1 MVCPKCGFE
10 QDATRECVKC
20 GVLFGKVHESLR
32 PMPPVSG
39 VPAIPMQKSEDP
51 EPGLFAMLK
60 DRLLPFEEKVTPF
73 IFGGR
78 VLVYILLVIWGA
90 KFIVTPMATNYV
102 GESFMHNI
110 NLPFHEAGHLVF
122 IPFGR
127 FMTVLGGSLGQLL
140 LPAICLGAFL
150 FHNNAFGASAALWW
164 FAESLMDLAPY
175 INDARDLELMLL
187 GGVTGKEVEGHD
199 WEYIL
204 GHLGWLKYDHA
215 IARDAY
221 KLAILIMLL
230 ALIWGAYLLF
240 RQYRNL
246 DRT

>member
-1 MVCPKCGFE
+1 
-10 QDATRECVKC
+10 
-20 GVLFGKVHESLR
+20 
-32 PMPPVSG
+32 
-39 VPAIPMQKSEDP
+39 
-51 EPGLFAMLK
+51 MLLALIIAY
-60 DRLLPFEEKVTPF
+60 LLPAEERVNPF
-73 IFGGR
+73 VFAGR
-78 VLVYILLVIWGA
+78 VLMYGLLISWGL
-90 KFIVTPMATNYV
+90 KFIATPMETNYV
-102 GESFMHNI
+102 GGHFMHLI
-110 NLPFHEAGHLVF
+110 NLPFHEAGHLIF
-122 IPFGR
+122 SPFGR

-140 LPAICLGAFL
+140 MPLICLGAFL
-150 FHNNAFGASAALWW
+150 FYNNNAFGAAVALWW

>member
-1 MVCPKCGFE
+1 M
-10 QDATRECVKC
+10 
-20 GVLFGKVHESLR
+20 
-32 PMPPVSG
+32 
-39 VPAIPMQKSEDP
+39 
-51 EPGLFAMLK
+51 LFALIIAY
-60 DRLLPFEEKVTPF
+60 LLPAEERVNSF
-73 IFGGR
+73 VFAGR
-78 VLVYILLVIWGA
+78 VLVYGVLIFWGV
-90 KFIVTPMATNYV
+90 KFIATPMETNYV
-102 GESFMHNI
+102 GAHFMHLI

-122 IPFGR
+122 SPLGR

-140 LPAICLGAFL
+140 MPLICAGAFL
-150 FHNNAFGASAALWW
+150 FYNQNPFGASAALWW

-187 GGVTGKEVEGHD
+187 GGVTGKEFEGHD

-240 RQYRNL
+240 RRNL
-246 DRT
+246 DR

>member
-127 FMTVLGGSLGQLL
+127 FMT
-140 LPAICLGAFL
+140 
-150 FHNNAFGASAALWW
+150 GASAALWW
-164 FAESLMDLAPY
+164 FAEGLMDLAPY